1 MSGAVGNLLV
11 KALSP
16 EFYQATARNA
26 MNAMYNYYH
35 PLFRSGSVVPLWH
48 SMIFV
53 GTTMYCATYY
63 ARTHKVVQERR
74 AEEKAALKE
83 YYEKHGGGHGHH

>member
-1 MSGAVGNLLV
+1 
-11 KALSP
+11 
-16 EFYQATARNA
+16 
-26 MNAMYNYYH
+26 
-35 PLFRSGSVVPLWH
+35 
-48 SMIFV
+48 MIFV